1 MEASGHEQEVTPKN
15 QTHHDQIR
23 SAPARSGARQS
34 RGFEQSHQPRRPTR
48 LSSCHRRIRRLVL
61 FRTAFSVEPDSGLTL
76 ILSFGI
82 PTTRS
87 WHNQPP
93 PRGRAP
99 VSNRILEAVVLRKG
113 CRQFA
118 KWQRIRTVTSRRIC
132 SDSST
137 GLGSNRR
144 WELLVTQR
152 NHWIHTD
159 RPPCRNVRRQERG
172 HAVGQPAETEFAA
185 WRLLI
190 AIKFQT
196 PRKFQAEA

>member
-15 QTHHDQIR
+15 QTHHHQIR

-48 LSSCHRRIRRLVL
+48 LSSCHRQIRRLVL

-99 VSNRILEAVVLRKG
+99 VSNRILEAVVLRLPTI
-113 CRQFA
+113 RQVATDSHRDLPENLLRFLNGA
-118 KWQRIRTVTSRRIC
+118 GIKQTVGTTRNATQPLDPHGSPAVQECTTPGARPARAAPPAPQTSE
-132 SDSST
+132 
-137 GLGSNRR
+137 GPWL
-144 WELLVTQR
+144 
-152 NHWIHTD
+152 
-159 RPPCRNVRRQERG
+159 
-172 HAVGQPAETEFAA
+172 
-185 WRLLI
+185 
-190 AIKFQT
+190 
-196 PRKFQAEA
+196 